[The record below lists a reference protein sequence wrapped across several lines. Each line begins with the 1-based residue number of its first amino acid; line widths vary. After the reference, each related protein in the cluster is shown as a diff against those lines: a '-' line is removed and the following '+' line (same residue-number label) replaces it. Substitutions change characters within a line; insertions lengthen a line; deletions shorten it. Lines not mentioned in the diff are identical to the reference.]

1 MGADHHHGQH
11 DHGSGSSRRR
21 LGIAALLTAGFMVA
35 EAIGGIV
42 TGSLALLADAAHM
55 MTDTVS
61 LGFAWWAFR
70 IAANPPTA
78 ERTFGNRRFPVLIA
92 FANAIAIMMLA
103 AFILLEA
110 AQRFAEPVEILAGPM
125 LVVAVT
131 GLLVNIAAFL
141 VLATGERGNLN
152 VRGALLH
159 VAGDLLGSLA
169 AILAAIVILASGW
182 TPIDPLLS
190 VLVALLIIAAAVR
203 LARDSGHILLEGAPR
218 GLAPQKIRAVIG
230 EDIAGLRAVRHIH
243 VWALDQD
250 RPLVTLD
257 AEIEPG
263 ADALGAVAEI
273 KRRLEADLDI
283 HHTTVEIVAPD
294 AAPAAV
300 AACGRQGRPQGQQA
314 ANPTRRA

>member
-1 MGADHHHGQH
+1 
-11 DHGSGSSRRR
+11 
-21 LGIAALLTAGFMVA
+21 MVA
-35 EAIGGIV
+35 EAVGGVI

-55 MTDTVS
+55 LTDAVS

-70 IAANPPTA
+70 IAAHPPTS

-103 AFILLEA
+103 AFILIEA

-131 GLLVNIAAFL
+131 GLFVNIAAFL

-152 VRGALLH
+152 MRGALLH

-169 AILAAIVILASGW
+169 AISAAIVILATGW

-190 VLVALLIIAAAVR
+190 VFVALLILGAAVR

-218 GLAPQKIRAVIG
+218 GLAPETIRAAIG

-283 HHTTVEIVAPD
+283 RHTTVEIVAPD
-294 AAPAAV
+294 AVPAAT
-300 AACGRQGRPQGQQA
+300 AACGRQG
-314 ANPTRRA
+314 